1 MIGQF
6 RTAHGGAVSGEL
18 VGVTHDKAILLTK
31 AGMRVYVPADCLDP
45 NLNPGGRKWTNPGFK
60 RTRDKAART
69 DGPVKATQKPAK
81 PVKAVRAPLGK
92 REVIQSDTVK
102 HRAVLPSIGVATKDK

>member
-18 VGVTHDKAILLTK
+18 VGVTHDQAILITK
-31 AGMRVYVPADCLDP
+31 AGMRVYVPARCLDL

-60 RTRDKAART
+60 RTRDKAERT
-69 DGPVKATQKPAK
+69 DSPVKAIQKPPKA
-81 PVKAVRAPLGK
+81 VKAVRVPLGK
-92 REVIQSDTVK
+92 REQPQSDTAK
-102 HRAVLPSIGVATKDK
+102 HRALLPSIGVATKDK